1 MRFIWDFVVGPV
13 LALLPTRWRKR
24 LVLAREVQWARAGTA
39 SGMYELIGAVVAL
52 GYWYMYEM
60 GRLVGT
66 GTEEVASGKLGG
78 GVTEHQVAGAALT
91 IFALH
96 PATWLLFYLFFE
108 GVVRTCSA
116 AFAENTVGVLPLWIV
131 ERVVYSMRHPGE
143 VREGVKENAGSFA
156 GAIRERARQA
166 RGKELADEVVRKK
179 EGEEEIVEIR
189 AWRRKE
195 EWVPPKV
202 VRMGGV
208 FYRLEESWT
217 GNEERPF
224 CYRLRKLA
232 AGVMGR
238 AVILYEEPVGK

>member
-1 MRFIWDFVVGPV
+1 MRLVWDFVVGPV
-13 LALLPTRWRKR
+13 LAMLPTRWRKR
-24 LVLAREVQWARAGTA
+24 LVVAREVQWVRAGTA

-60 GRLVGT
+60 GKLVGA
-66 GTEEVASGKLGG
+66 GTEEAASGRLGG
-78 GVTEHQVAGAALT
+78 GVTEHQIAGTALT

-96 PATWLLFYLFFE
+96 PVTWLLFYLFFE

-116 AFAENTVGVLPLWIV
+116 AFAENTVGTLPLWIV
-131 ERVVYSMRHPGE
+131 ERVLYSMGHSGE
-143 VREGVKENAGSFA
+143 VSGGIKENAGSFA

-166 RGKELADEVVRKK
+166 RGGELTDEVTRRKD
-179 EGEEEIVEIR
+179 GSDEIVEIR
-189 AWRRKE
+189 AWKRKD

-202 VRMGGV
+202 VRMGEA

-217 GNEERPF
+217 GNGERPF

-238 AVILYEEPVGK
+238 TVLLYEEPVEK